1 MAVNLASKYSDK
13 IATAFTHES
22 FIRGKVSSAYDLT
35 GVKTLKVYTPI
46 TVDEVDYT
54 RTGSNRYGTP
64 TEMQDTVQELTMTQ
78 DKSVPLTI
86 DKGNLKDQMG
96 VKAAGRM
103 LRLQISEKS
112 TPAADKYAFAQFA
125 KMAGKFV
132 AASAKPSKS
141 TIVGFCADVAQAM
154 DDALVPPDNRYIAL
168 TTEMVKFLWTSDEF
182 IKLETLGTK
191 AVSKGECG
199 EIFGM
204 RIVRV
209 PSSYL
214 PTDCYAIAWYKESV
228 LMPYKIEDAKIHED
242 APGYS
247 GALLEI
253 RHYYDAFVLGAKS
266 NGVVALVLSSKRQ
279 ATPTLTIA
287 SNKVTPTSASASE
300 IKYTIDGTD
309 PRYSDTAKVASG
321 EITLGSG
328 VTIKAVAYGAT
339 GYFTSDVAS
348 ATNS

>member
-13 IATAFTHES
+13 IATAFTAAS

-35 GVKTLKVYTPI
+35 GVKTLKVYTPQ
-46 TVDEVDYT
+46 TVDEGDYIRSGT
-54 RTGSNRYGTP
+54 SRYGTP
-64 TEMQDTVQELTMTQ
+64 EEMQDTVQELTMSQ
-78 DKSVPLTI
+78 DKAVSLTI
-86 DKGNLKDQMG
+86 DKGNQKDQMG

-103 LRLQISEKS
+103 LKLQLSEKS

-125 KMAGKFV
+125 KMAGKYV
-132 AASAKPSKS
+132 AASAKPTKS

-168 TTEMVKFLWTSDEF
+168 TTEMVKFLWLSDEF
-182 IKLETLGTK
+182 IKLEALGVK
-191 AVSKGECG
+191 SVSRGECG

-204 RIVRV
+204 RVIRV
-209 PSSYL
+209 PASYL
-214 PTDCYAIAWYKESV
+214 PADCYAIAWYKEAV

-242 APGYS
+242 APGIS
-247 GALLEI
+247 GSLLEI
-253 RHYYDAFVLGAKS
+253 RHYYDAFVLGAKC

-279 ATPTLTIA
+279 ATPTLSISA
-287 SNKVTPTSASASE
+287 NAVTPTSASASE

-309 PRYSDTAKVASG
+309 PRYSDTAKVSSG